1 MIHLLHVFSQMCDIW
16 GELFLKIF
24 DQIIAQFFNVV
35 ELTSFIII
43 SPLKFTL
50 FKLAP
55 KTFITIFVHFHSMQM
70 CHTLNNH
77 YTLKQLFIVL
87 YIVLLGN
94 PPMHCKFFVLLQK
107 LTFLLIYYDNNI
119 WIKDNWMFQ
128 NSWNQI
134 NPWKYM
140 Y

>member
-1 MIHLLHVFSQMCDIW
+1 MTPQICKLNPSLALWSIFFMSSVKCVSHGVNY
-16 GELFLKIF
+16 FLKY
-24 DQIIAQFFNVV
+24 
-35 ELTSFIII
+35 LTKLLPNFSMWWSWPHSLAHLI
-43 SPLKFTL
+43 LHC

-119 WIKDNWMFQ
+119 WIKDN
-128 NSWNQI
+128 
-134 NPWKYM
+134 
-140 Y
+140 